1 MWLFGSELKA
11 LRVFPGWTGTVD
23 ARAVAQLLRFGYI
36 QAPLSIY
43 QDISKVPPGSMVEL
57 RQGAAPVR
65 SVYWSALDAAQ
76 RGRADPLRGSD
87 DDIATELGAML
98 SPIVR
103 DEMVADVPLGAFLS
117 GGVDSS
123 LIVALMQA
131 QSARPVQTYTIGFDD
146 PQFNEADF
154 ARAVATHLGTQHME
168 MTVSGTEALAL
179 IDRLPEVFD
188 EPMADSSQLPTMLV
202 AQLTRR
208 HVTVAL
214 SGDGGDELFA
224 GYSQY
229 TSQGGTAQRLRSRLP
244 APLRGAVG
252 ALLGAVP
259 DPAPGALVRLFTD
272 GSMPVGDRPP
282 NTLTRLGHAVA
293 APDERALLEVMAS
306 QTTRPADTLLSRR
319 RSTAGSGAAGGSW
332 LDGPSAIESRML
344 FDATAYMVDD
354 VLVKV
359 DRSAMAFSLE
369 TRAPLLDHRVFEFAW
384 RIPLAQKIQQG
395 VGKMPLRRLLYRYV
409 PRELIDRPKR
419 GFAVPLST
427 WLRGPLREWADS
439 LLDESTG
446 RHAEW
451 LDRRAVMSM
460 WTQHTKGT
468 ANYADRLWTIL
479 SLAAFLRRE
488 NRR

>member
-1 MWLFGSELKA
+1 VLA
-11 LRVFPGWTGTVD
+11 
-23 ARAVAQLLRFGYI
+23 
-36 QAPLSIY
+36 
-43 QDISKVPPGSMVEL
+43 
-57 RQGAAPVR
+57 
-65 SVYWSALDAAQ
+65 
-76 RGRADPLRGSD
+76 
-87 DDIATELGAML
+87 
-98 SPIVR
+98 PIVR

-123 LIVALMQA
+123 LIVALMQT
-131 QSARPVQTYTIGFDD
+131 QSSRPIQTYTIGFDD

-154 ARAVATHLGTQHME
+154 ARAVAVHLGTQHTE
-168 MTVSGTEALAL
+168 MTVSGNDALAL
-179 IDRLPEVFD
+179 VNRLPDVFD

-208 HVTVAL
+208 HVTVAI

-224 GYSQY
+224 GYTQY
-229 TSQGGTAQRLRSRLP
+229 TSRGGTANMLRSRLP
-244 APLRGAVG
+244 ASLRGAVG

-259 DPAPGALVRLFTD
+259 DPAPKALVRLFTD
-272 GSMPVGDRPP
+272 GSMPIGDRPP
-282 NTLTRLGHAVA
+282 NTLTRIGDAVGA
-293 APDERALLEVMAS
+293 VDDRALLEVMAS
-306 QTTRPADTLLSRR
+306 QTTRPSDMLRAEVRAL
-319 RSTAGSGAAGGSW
+319 AGSGTGGGAW
-332 LDGPSAIESRML
+332 LGGASSIESRML

-384 RIPLAQKIQQG
+384 RIPMAQKIQQG
-395 VGKMPLRRLLYRYV
+395 VGKMPLRTLLYRHV

-419 GFAVPLST
+419 GFAIPLAS
-427 WLRGPLREWADS
+427 WLRGPLREWAFA
-439 LLDESTG
+439 LLDQATG
-446 RHAEW
+446 RDAEW

-460 WTQHTKGT
+460 WSQHLEGT

-488 NRR
+488 RTG